1 MSDEKRRPSGEKKR
15 IKLPDGT
22 YGVYM
27 GQTGSGNKR
36 KRAPKNAGQGVPT
49 SGRKEGESPRR
60 STARPREDIPE
71 RRAVQLPAR
80 KSLPKGAAADKNKG
94 KILFFSAAADKVHTW
109 WLSISIDADSI
120 IKGVLVGVFILLFA
134 MLQTT
139 VFSKFGLFGA
149 TPDLMLPL
157 VIAIAVTEGEKW
169 GGVCGLICAFFIEAI
184 GSTATVTLLP
194 LLYVPCGF
202 IIGVISKIYFRDSVI
217 VRCIYT
223 AVATF
228 LRCIVTVIYVLV
240 TYKSVGAG
248 LLIGG
253 IVIPEF
259 FSTLLMSAVPH
270 AAVWLSMKPFHKS
283 RAERVS

>member
-1 MSDEKRRPSGEKKR
+1 MSDEKRRPGGDKKR

-36 KRAPKNAGQGVPT
+36 KRAPKNVGQGAPT
-49 SGRKEGESPRR
+49 SGKGEGQGPRQNA
-60 STARPREDIPE
+60 ARPRENIPGN
-71 RRAVQLPAR
+71 RVAQPPAR
-80 KSLPKGAAADKNKG
+80 KPLPKGAASDKSKG
-94 KILFFSAAADKVHTW
+94 KIPFLSSAADKIHTW
-109 WLSISIDADSI
+109 WLSISIDADNI
-120 IKGVLVGVFILLFA
+120 IKGVLIGAFILLFA

-139 VFSKFGLFGA
+139 VFSKFSLFGA

-169 GGVCGLICAFFIEAI
+169 GGICGLICAFLIEAI
-184 GSTATVTLLP
+184 GSTATLTLLP

-223 AVATF
+223 AIAT
-228 LRCIVTVIYVLV
+228 LLKCVVTVIYVVV
-240 TYKSVGAG
+240 TYKTVGAA
-248 LLIGG
+248 LMFRE

-259 FSTLLMSAVPH
+259 FSTLFMSVIPH